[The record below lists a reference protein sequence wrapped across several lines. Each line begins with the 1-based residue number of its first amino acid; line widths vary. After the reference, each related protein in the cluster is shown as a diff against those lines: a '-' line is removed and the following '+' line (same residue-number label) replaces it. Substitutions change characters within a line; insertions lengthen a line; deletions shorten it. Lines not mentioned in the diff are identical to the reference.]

1 VAYEWHRP
9 LEGNSLRCTVLTLL
23 AVLVGGVVLLVPP
36 FYLQDV
42 LVPLPGLRPYSALEL
57 EGRDVYIREGCNTC
71 HSQMVRPLKAET
83 DRYGAHTVAGEGAYD
98 RPFLW
103 GSRRTGPDL
112 ARVGGKYPDSWHW
125 LHFQN
130 PRALEARSNMPA
142 FAFLLEA
149 PLDTSLTSAK
159 LAALR
164 SLGHPYT
171 DAEVDDAPADALAQ
185 ADRIAAGLRAG
196 GQPLSDTQGRSEAI
210 ALIAYLQSLGHARK
224 AAATA
229 ASALPLAP
237 LASASA
243 PSAAGS
249 EGGR

>member
-9 LEGNSLRCTVLTLL
+9 LESKSLRFSVLTFL
-23 AVLVGGVVLLVPP
+23 AVIVGGVVLLVPP

-42 LVPLPGLRPYSALEL
+42 MVPLPGLRPYSALEL

-83 DRYGAHTVAGEGAYD
+83 DRYGAHTVSGEGAYD

-125 LHFQN
+125 LHLEN

-142 FAFLLEA
+142 FGFLLET
-149 PLDTSLTSAK
+149 PLDTSLTAAK

-164 SLGHPYT
+164 TLGHPYS
-171 DAEVDDAPADALAQ
+171 DAEVEGAARDALAQ
-185 ADRIAAGLRAG
+185 AERVAAGLRAG
-196 GQPLSDTQGRSEAI
+196 GQPLSDLEARSEGI
-210 ALIAYLQSLGHARK
+210 ALIAYLQTLGRAR
-224 AAATA
+224 AAQTA
-229 ASALPLAP
+229 ASGAA
-237 LASASA
+237 ASTA
-243 PSAAGS
+243 
-249 EGGR
+249 GGR